1 MSERYG
7 AIESCIEL
15 ARLESVRRNFED
27 DAFEAYRTNSSLD
40 FLCFNATGST
50 LTKGTVVYISG
61 VQGDKPKVIKAD
73 ASTEM
78 TSSKVVG
85 LVFRDIPDMEEGLVI
100 EAGEIIGTDGDELDT
115 SAFTAGDLLWLSTT
129 AGEITNVRPT
139 QPDHAVFIGYCLRSH
154 PNAGAILVN
163 IINGFELD
171 ELHDVLIVTPTDG
184 QVLAYEASTSLWKN
198 VTPSGGGGVEVL
210 ASNTTAVNV
219 DQDTETVTLYTLPAG
234 TMDTNQQSLRII
246 GYGECTQATGAVT
259 LRFGATPLATITNLG
274 NGIWRIDAELFRLTN
289 TGFEAV
295 ATATFVP
302 TSGSPVT
309 NTFGGGIVNFT
320 TTAYAIEFDL
330 DSTSGDFV
338 TFRGGRVE
346 FLPAP

>member
-61 VQGDKPKVIKAD
+61 VQGDKPKVVKAD

-100 EAGEIIGTDGDELDT
+100 EAGELIGTDGDELDT

-129 AGEITNVRPT
+129 AGEVTNVRPT

-171 ELHDVLIVTPTDG
+171 ELHDVLITTPTDG
-184 QVLAYEASTSLWKN
+184 QVLAYESSTSLWKN

-210 ASNTTAVNV
+210 GSDFTDIDATDTTANALSVTIPAGKLGANGDSLSIRATMSVTGTTGSFTIAPTFGANAMGTISLSSNGTYLTNV
-219 DQDTETVTLYTLPAG
+219 DIVRTSSTSFRASLGGVSVATNVYTSVTGLSAG
-234 TMDTNQQSLRII
+234 WFDSNRTFEFDISTNNADR
-246 GYGECTQATGAVT
+246 
-259 LRFGATPLATITNLG
+259 TIT
-274 NGIWRIDAELFRLTN
+274 FR
-289 TGFEAV
+289 F
-295 ATATFVP
+295 
-302 TSGSPVT
+302 
-309 NTFGGGIVNFT
+309 
-320 TTAYAIEFDL
+320 
-330 DSTSGDFV
+330 
-338 TFRGGRVE
+338 GRVE
-346 FLPAP
+346 FLPSP

>member
-171 ELHDVLIVTPTDG
+171 ELHDVLITTPTDG

-210 ASNTTAVNV
+210 ASFFV
-219 DQDTETVTLYTLPAG
+219 DESISDDGVDAAIVTLPAG
-234 TMDTNQQSLRII
+234 KLASNGDSLRLKA
-246 GYGECTQATGAVT
+246 TLQATGTVGT
-259 LRFGATPLATITNLG
+259 STITPYFGTYALG
-274 NGIWRIDAELFRLTN
+274 SYSFTANGVYVVEVLLTRASNAIFRATLN
-289 TGFEAV
+289 TGIV
-295 ATATFVP
+295 ASNVYTVEDTASSVYFDSARIFKLDISTNNANRTLTFKTAT
-302 TSGSPVT
+302 
-309 NTFGGGIVNFT
+309 
-320 TTAYAIEFDL
+320 
-330 DSTSGDFV
+330 
-338 TFRGGRVE
+338 VE